1 MCNDEEKFLGNVKK
15 LLEANKITE
24 IGDFM
29 ARLTAKDFPQELL
42 ELYDFYA
49 HGKITKRE
57 FLDRAAKFA
66 VGGMTAAALLTTL
79 SPDYALAQ
87 QISFTDPDIVA
98 DYIKYQS
105 PNGHGEV
112 RGYLVR
118 PAKAEGKLPAVVVVH
133 ENRGLNP
140 YIEDVARRVAK
151 AGFIA
156 LAPDGLTS
164 VGGYPGN
171 DEKGRELQQKVDPT
185 KLMNDFFA
193 AVEFLKAHEATTGKV
208 GITGF
213 CYGGGVSNA
222 AAVAY
227 PELSAA
233 VPFYGRQAPTDKVPD
248 IRAPLLL
255 HYAEQDQNVN
265 AGWPAYEAALKQ
277 HGKTYEAYI
286 YPGTNHGFHNDS
298 TPRYDEAAAKL
309 AWDRTIA
316 WFKRYLA

>member
-1 MCNDEEKFLGNVKK
+1 M
-15 LLEANKITE
+15 T
-24 IGDFM
+24 
-29 ARLTAKDFPQELL
+29 RLTASDFDPELL
-42 ELYDFYA
+42 ELYDYYA
-49 HGKITKRE
+49 HGKISKRE

-66 VGGMTAAALLTTL
+66 IGGMTAAAILSSM

-87 QISFTDPDIVA
+87 QVAFTDPDIRA
-98 DYIKYQS
+98 DYITYPS
-105 PNGHGEV
+105 PKGHGEV

-118 PAKAEGKLPAVVVVH
+118 PTKTTGRVPAVVVVH

-156 LAPDGLTS
+156 LAPDGLSS

-171 DEKGRELQQKVDPT
+171 DEKGRELQKGVDST

-193 AVEFLKAHEATTGKV
+193 AIEFMMAHEAATGKV

-227 PELSAA
+227 PELAAA
-233 VPFYGRQAPTDKVPD
+233 VPFYGRQPKAEDVPR
-248 IRAPLLL
+248 IKAPLLL
-255 HYAEQDQNVN
+255 HYGELDKGVN
-265 AGWPAYEAALKQ
+265 EGWPAYETALKAA
-277 HGKTYEAYI
+277 GKTYEAYI
-286 YPGTNHGFHNDS
+286 YPGANHGFHNDS

-309 AWDRTIA
+309 AWDRTVA
-316 WFKRYLA
+316 WFTKYLA

>member
-1 MCNDEEKFLGNVKK
+1 M
-15 LLEANKITE
+15 T
-24 IGDFM
+24 
-29 ARLTAKDFPQELL
+29 RLTAKDFHPELL

-57 FLDRAAKFA
+57 FLDKAARFT
-66 VGGMTAAALLTTL
+66 VGGMTAMALLSAI
-79 SPDYALAQ
+79 SPNYALAQ
-87 QISFTDPDIVA
+87 QVSFTDPDIVA
-98 DYIKYQS
+98 DYITYPS
-105 PNGHGEV
+105 PNGHGDV

-118 PAKAEGKLPAVVVVH
+118 PSADTGKRAAVVVVH

-151 AGFIA
+151 AGYIA

-171 DEKGRELQQKVDPT
+171 YEKGRELQSQVDPE

-193 AVEFLKAHEATTGKV
+193 AIEFLMTHEATTGKV

-227 PELSAA
+227 PELACA
-233 VPFYGRQAPTDKVPD
+233 VPFYGRQAAAEDVPK
-248 IRAPLLL
+248 ISAPILL
-255 HYAEQDQNVN
+255 HYAELDTRINE
-265 AGWPAYEAALKQ
+265 GWPAYEAALQ
-277 HGKTYEAYI
+277 AAGKTYEAHI
-286 YPGTNHGFHNDS
+286 YPAVNHGFHNDS

-309 AWDRTIA
+309 AWDRTLA
-316 WFKRYLA
+316 WFEKYLV

>member
-1 MCNDEEKFLGNVKK
+1 MN
-15 LLEANKITE
+15 
-24 IGDFM
+24 
-29 ARLTAKDFPQELL
+29 RLTAKDFSPQLL

-49 HGKITKRE
+49 HGIISRRE
-57 FLDRAAKFA
+57 FLDRAAKYT
-66 VGGMTAAALLTTL
+66 VGGVTAMSVLASL
-79 SPDYALAQ
+79 SPDYALATQ
-87 QISFTDPDIVA
+87 VEFTDPDIVA
-98 DYIKYQS
+98 EYIMYPS

-112 RGYLVR
+112 RGYLVK
-118 PAKAEGKLPAVVVVH
+118 PANLTGKVPGVVVVH

-171 DEKGRELQQKVDPT
+171 DDKGRELQRQVDPT

-193 AVEFLKAHEATTGKV
+193 AIEFLTAHEATTGKT

-227 PELSAA
+227 PELGAA
-233 VPFYGRQAPTDKVPD
+233 VPFYGRQADVADVPR
-248 IRAPLLL
+248 IQAPLLL
-255 HYAEQDQNVN
+255 HYGELDERINE
-265 AGWPAYEAALKQ
+265 GWPAYEAALKE
-277 HGKTYEAYI
+277 HNKVYEAYI
-286 YPGTNHGFHNDS
+286 YPGANHGFHNDS
-298 TPRYDEAAAKL
+298 TPRYDEEQAKL

-316 WFKRYLA
+316 WFNKYLS